1 VIMPRTTESDRI
13 ASLMD
18 IRDMLLAY
26 HHEGETLEG
35 VIARYDRAIAR
46 RLKREKEAPQ

>member
-1 VIMPRTTESDRI
+1 MPRTTESDRI

-26 HHEGETLEG
+26 LAEQKTLKH
-35 VIARYDRAIAR
+35 VIADYDEVIAR
-46 RLKREKEAPQ
+46 RLKREKEAQQ